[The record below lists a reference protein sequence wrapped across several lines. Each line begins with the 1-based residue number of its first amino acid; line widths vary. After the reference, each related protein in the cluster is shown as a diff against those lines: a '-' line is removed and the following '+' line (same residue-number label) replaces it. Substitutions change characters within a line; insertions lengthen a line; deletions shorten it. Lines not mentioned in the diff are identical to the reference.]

1 MNGLKFIVGLADGK
15 DNLTDCIEK
24 NREFISEVYFSWG
37 DFASGRN
44 RLAECEGRTLWE
56 IQQGQVRTLEKL
68 SHLGIRFN
76 LLFNANCYGKSSQ
89 SRAFFDKVGNT
100 ADYIIN
106 NFGLSSVTTASPL
119 IAKFF
124 KNNFKDIEIRA
135 SVNMEVGTT
144 VGMDYISD
152 VFDSF
157 YLKREYN
164 RDLEKLKTARRWC
177 DENGKKLYGLA
188 NSGCLN
194 FCSTHTFHD
203 NLVAHENEIS
213 EMDNAYQFGGQC
225 WDYLG
230 KEDKR
235 SRWLQITNFIRP
247 EDVYLY
253 EGLFD
258 GLKLATR
265 TNKNPARVV
274 DAYCSGSYS
283 GIVGQLLE
291 PDHSGLFYPE
301 VIDNKKIP
309 ADFAQRVLNCNK
321 KCGECGFCVEAQKT
335 ATVALK

>member
-24 NREFISEVYFSWG
+24 NKDHISEVYFSWG

-188 NSGCLN
+188 NSGCLKN
-194 FCSTHTFHD
+194 CSAHTFHD
-203 NLVAHENEIS
+203 NLVAHEAEIAK
-213 EMDNAYQFGGQC
+213 MDNAYEFHGMC
-225 WDYLG
+225 KEYLK
-230 KEDKR
+230 KEEHYQALIDN
-235 SRWLQITNFIRP
+235 TNFIRP
-247 EDVYLY
+247 EDMHRY
-253 EGLFD
+253 ESYFEAA
-258 GLKLATR
+258 KLATR
-265 TNKNPARVV
+265 VHKNPSMVLRS
-274 DAYCSGSYS
+274 YCRERYS
-283 GIVGQLLE
+283 GNILELLE
-291 PDHSGLFYPE
+291 PAHNIYPY
-301 VIDNKKIP
+301 VIENGQPLQLKKIETDIP
-309 ADFAQRVLNCNK
+309 IYQEESTC
-321 KCGECGFCVEAQKT
+321 
-335 ATVALK
+335 